1 MEPSIRERIRDGLA
15 WRMRPVTRYVSRYR
29 PVFIVQNYHRLFRD
43 TLTTDFDEGVFGG
56 ISEEYFRRQL
66 AHLARDYDVL
76 TEREVI
82 DCLGGK
88 GRFPRKALLLTFD
101 DGYKDNFT
109 LAYPVLR
116 DLHLP
121 ALFFIPT
128 LPWSSRRLGW
138 WDLIA
143 WCVKKTDRPAV
154 TIDGEARPLGTTAEK
169 AAVIASL
176 LRKFYRLPDAETRDL
191 LETLSRDLDV
201 ALPDVAVQS
210 RELMTT
216 AEIRE
221 MIEHGMAVGAHTHSH
236 KVLSTLDRE
245 TQDREIGTSKKLLEE
260 GLGVTV
266 RSFAYPVGTAHSFDD
281 GTKKLVRDHG
291 FSLAFS
297 FYSGVNDPAG
307 GIDPYDIRRTFRG
320 HPYAGF
326 LESFREPYT
335 FIRPRQ

>member
-1 MEPSIRERIRDGLA
+1 METSLRERIRDGLA
-15 WRMRPVTRYVSRYR
+15 WRMRPVARYLSRYR
-29 PVFIVQNYHRLFRD
+29 PVFVVQNYHRLFRD
-43 TLTTDFDEGVFGG
+43 TLATDFDEGVFGG
-56 ISEEYFRRQL
+56 ISQEYFRRQL

-76 TEREVI
+76 SEGEVI

-88 GRFPRKALLLTFD
+88 GRFPRKSLLLTFD
-101 DGYKDNFT
+101 DGYKDNYT

-116 DLHLP
+116 ALRLP

-128 LPWSSRRLGW
+128 LSWSTRRLGW
-138 WDLIA
+138 WDMIA
-143 WCVKKTDRPAV
+143 WCVKKTTRRTVP
-154 TIDGEARPLGTTAEK
+154 IDGEDQPLRSATEK
-169 AAVIASL
+169 AAAVARL
-176 LRKFYRLPDAETRDL
+176 LRKFYRLPDAETRGL
-191 LETLSRDLDV
+191 LDTLSRDLDV
-201 ALPDVAVQS
+201 ALPDAAVQS

-216 AEIRE
+216 AEIKE
-221 MIEHGMAVGAHTHSH
+221 MLDHGMAVGAHTHSH
-236 KVLSTLDRE
+236 KVLATLDRQA
-245 TQDREIGTSKKLLEE
+245 QDREIGTSKKLLEE

-266 RSFAYPVGTAHSFDD
+266 RSFAYPVGTSYSFDD
-281 GTKKLVRDHG
+281 GTKALVRDHG

-335 FIRPRQ
+335 HIRPKR